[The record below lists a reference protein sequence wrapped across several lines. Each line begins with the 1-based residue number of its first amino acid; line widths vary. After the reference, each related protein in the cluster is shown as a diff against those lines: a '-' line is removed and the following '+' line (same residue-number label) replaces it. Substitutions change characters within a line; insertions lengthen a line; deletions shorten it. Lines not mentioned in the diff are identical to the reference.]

1 MEGVES
7 MYPGETTST
16 QEPDGNTVKTMVNT
30 TFLAEFITIISKN
43 PSAFQTDKFVEEK
56 LSFLPQ
62 KW

>member
-1 MEGVES
+1 

-62 KW
+62 KR